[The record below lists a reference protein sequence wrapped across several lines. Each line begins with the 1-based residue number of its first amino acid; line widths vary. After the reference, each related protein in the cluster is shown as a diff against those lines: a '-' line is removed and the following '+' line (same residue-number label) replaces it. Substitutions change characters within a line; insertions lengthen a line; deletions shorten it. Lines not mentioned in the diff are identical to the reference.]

1 MNSKHFCWT
10 FQTFSKQKIQASFLM
25 DEAHLQYGTLS
36 KQQITLQDLTIG
48 SSLGDDNFDEKNN
61 TTIHAL
67 KLNHVYRPT
76 INIFADVSNSQKLV
90 HKCIEEDF
98 ICNFWTCDN
107 NEIIPASAV
116 CNGTNFDGK
125 SDCSDGS
132 DESDI
137 ICKGSNIK
145 RNYILIF
152 LVGHLVLGILSYGEK
167 YIKIRYLC

>member
-1 MNSKHFCWT
+1 MT
-10 FQTFSKQKIQASFLM
+10 FWCIFNFFK
-25 DEAHLQYGTLS
+25 LS
-36 KQQITLQDLTIG
+36 KFCTVLSRLFNNLFQKTI
-48 SSLGDDNFDEKNN
+48 K
-61 TTIHAL
+61 
-67 KLNHVYRPT
+67 
-76 INIFADVSNSQKLV
+76 IFADISNNQKLV

-132 DESDI
+132 DESDT

-145 RNYILIF
+145 RNYILI
-152 LVGHLVLGILSYGEK
+152 VLACHIGFGVFSYGK
-167 YIKIRYLC
+167 ALSVQMMLNSA

>member
-1 MNSKHFCWT
+1 
-10 FQTFSKQKIQASFLM
+10 M
-25 DEAHLQYGTLS
+25 DEATIQYGTLS
-36 KQQITLQDLTIG
+36 KQQITLQDLTFG
-48 SSLGDDNFDEKNN
+48 NHLGEDTFDKRTN
-61 TTIHAL
+61 TTIHEL

-76 INIFADVSNSQKLV
+76 IKIFADISNNQKLV

-116 CNGTNFDGK
+116 CNGTNSDGK

-145 RNYILIF
+145 RNYILIG
-152 LVGHLVLGILSYGEK
+152 LVGHLVLGILSYGKKKNES
-167 YIKIRYLC
+167 III

>member
-10 FQTFSKQKIQASFLM
+10 FQTFTKQKIQASFLM
-25 DEAHLQYGTLS
+25 DDAHLQYGTLS

-48 SSLGDDNFDEKNN
+48 SSLGDDTFDERNN

-67 KLNHVYRPT
+67 RLNHVYRPT
-76 INIFADVSNSQKLV
+76 IKIFADISNSQKLV

-107 NEIIPASAV
+107 NEIIPANAV
-116 CNGTNFDGK
+116 CNGTNYDGK

-132 DESDI
+132 DESNTL
-137 ICKGSNIK
+137 CKGTNIQ
-145 RNYILIF
+145 RNYIII
-152 LVGHLVLGILSYGEK
+152 ILLCHIGFGVFSYGK
-167 YIKIRYLC
+167 ALSDDA